1 MIKFICLFLLLSRLE
16 DFCLVLYVL
25 SASYVAGVITY
36 NGWQRPM
43 VAIFQNG
50 RHMLVFH
57 RILGRQVDSD
67 RWSSRLSSAHC
78 LPPPICVTGSIPA
91 VRSVTFSNAK
101 FS

>member
-1 MIKFICLFLLLSRLE
+1 ME

-25 SASYVAGVITY
+25 SASYVAGVIRY

-43 VAIFQNG
+43 AAIFQNG

-57 RILGRQVDSD
+57 RILGRQVDSG

-78 LPPPICVTGSIPA
+78 LPSPHVCHRVYTWLM
-91 VRSVTFSNAK
+91 V
-101 FS
+101 